1 MHIIGADLAHI
12 QRDATGKQMTRF
24 TNDVQFMRDATV
36 KAFTGIAR
44 DLITVIVLA
53 WVMIYTHWQNGAYR
67 PFGHAD
73 QYFPIV
79 YIGKRLR
86 RVSARTQENGGVAAY
101 LDDVLKRRAK
111 LKPM

>member
-53 WVMIYTHWQNGAYR
+53 WVMIYTHWQMALIAIWSCR
-67 PFGHAD
+67 SVF
-73 QYFPIV
+73 FP
-79 YIGKRLR
+79 
-86 RVSARTQENGGVAAY
+86 
-101 LDDVLKRRAK
+101 
-111 LKPM
+111 

>member
-53 WVMIYTHWQNGAYR
+53 WVMILL
-67 PFGHAD
+67 
-73 QYFPIV
+73 
-79 YIGKRLR
+79 IGKWRLSPFWSCR
-86 RVSARTQENGGVAAY
+86 SVFF
-101 LDDVLKRRAK
+101 
-111 LKPM
+111 P